1 MKMIASAVGILILA
15 ATPTLSVR
23 ADDLGEGPDGHGP
36 LAAPAV
42 QKQAPST
49 LSERFGTWFV
59 PAPVIMLDAMDHG
72 ELLAADE
79 ATPGPAPLRFG
90 VERAV
95 ALSLADG
102 QWINVEGGRLWRV
115 DIEAMGALNSRLHLS
130 GLNMRS
136 GQELALVC
144 PDQEQKM
151 GGLLEL
157 NGEFGNGEA
166 FGLFSPSARTQ
177 IEWFVPTGQPANA
190 LPFDA
195 VAYSYGYRQVLIAP
209 SNGGTCSLDPI
220 CYPTWANESNAAA
233 KITFTSNGGS
243 YLCSGQLMAT
253 TAADETPYFSTAN
266 HCISTTAEANSCQFI
281 FFYRSNTCGAG
292 TSAGTTVSGGADL
305 SSTYLISD
313 CTLLMLKGTLPAGV
327 AWDGWISTNPALNT
341 TAVGIHHPSG
351 TPQAIS
357 FGVKNAAAFNCGT
370 PTGNWN
376 SISWNNGITE
386 GGSSGS
392 GIFRESDKKLF
403 GVLTCGSSGCTNTAG
418 DDGYGRWDVALA
430 AAGSNF
436 ATLLAAGAD
445 DAQEQNDTCAT
456 AKALSAGTYSGLV
469 VKRLDEDW
477 YALPVPIGSTLTVSM
492 TFTHSNGDVD
502 VQLFSACGGSVLL
515 DRNAN
520 TNNESFTYVN
530 NTASSTLFMRVY
542 LSTDTRN
549 DYSLTFSTS
558 VAVPANDNCATAT
571 ATGVAS
577 LGISNVNATDA
588 PPALPASCDEGN
600 GVVISKDLWYK
611 FTAPS
616 AGRAVASTCGTATF
630 DSRIVIYPGSA
641 CPDSTTA
648 VTACSDNGSG
658 CSGSTSYVRWQAS
671 AGSVWYVRVG
681 SANTTGGTG
690 TLNLSMQPN
699 CTGDLSNNG
708 NVAGDDLGIML
719 SYWGVGG
726 PADLNGDGTTN
737 GADLGILLAAW
748 GPCP

>member
-1 MKMIASAVGILILA
+1 MKKMIVSTVGILILA
-15 ATPTLSVR
+15 ASPTLSAR
-23 ADDLGEGPDGHGP
+23 AGDLGEGPDGHGP

-42 QKQAPST
+42 QKPAPAT

-59 PAPVIMLDAMDHG
+59 PAPVLMLDAMDHG
-72 ELLAADE
+72 ALIAADE

-95 ALSLADG
+95 QLSLADG
-102 QWINVEGGRLWRV
+102 QWINVDGGRLWRV
-115 DIEAMGALNSRLHLS
+115 DIEAAGALNSRLHLS
-130 GLNMRS
+130 GLNMLP

-144 PDQEQKM
+144 PDQEQQM

-177 IEWFVPTGQPANA
+177 IQWFVPTGQPAKE

-233 KITFTSNGGS
+233 KITWTSGGGS
-243 YLCSGQLMAT
+243 YLCSGQLTAT

-266 HCISTTAEANSCQFI
+266 HCINTTAEANACQFI

-305 SSTYLISD
+305 SSTYLASD
-313 CTLLMLKGTLPAGV
+313 CTLLMIKGTLPAGV
-327 AWDGWISTNPALNT
+327 AWDGWLTTNPAVNT
-341 TAVGIHHPSG
+341 TAVGLHHPSG

-357 FGVKNAAAFNCGT
+357 FGVKNVATFNCGS
-370 PTGNWN
+370 PTSNWN

-392 GIFRESDKKLF
+392 AIFRESDRKMF
-403 GVLTCGSSGCTNTAG
+403 GVLTCGASACNNTAG
-418 DDGYGRWDVALA
+418 DDGYGRWDLAVA

-436 ATLLAAGAD
+436 ANLLAAGAD
-445 DAQEQNDTCAT
+445 DAQDQNDTCAT
-456 AKALSAGTYSGLV
+456 AKALSAGTYTGLV

-502 VQLFSACGGSVLL
+502 VQLFSECGGAVTLN
-515 DRNAN
+515 RNAN

-530 NTASSTLFMRVY
+530 NTASGTVYMRVY
-542 LSTDTRN
+542 LATDTRN

-558 VAVPANDNCATAT
+558 VAVPANDNCGTAT
-571 ATGVAS
+571 AVNPGAFSFNST
-577 LGISNVNATDA
+577 NATNA
-588 PPALPASCDEGN
+588 PLALPSSCDEGA
-600 GVVISKDLWYK
+600 GIAIVKDLWYR
-611 FTAPS
+611 FTAPTT
-616 AGRAVASTCGTATF
+616 GRATATTCGAAAF
-630 DSRIVIYPGSA
+630 DTRIAVYPGAS
-641 CPDSTTA
+641 CPTTSP
-648 VTACSDNGSG
+648 VTACSDNAAGCASG
-658 CSGSTSYVRWQAS
+658 TSTATWQVT

-681 SANTTGGTG
+681 GATTGGTG
-690 TLNLSMQPN
+690 TLTLSLGSN
-699 CTGDLSNNG
+699 CAADLNNNG

-726 PADLNGDGTTN
+726 PADLNSDGITN
-737 GADLGILLAAW
+737 GADLGVLLAAW
-748 GPCP
+748 GACP